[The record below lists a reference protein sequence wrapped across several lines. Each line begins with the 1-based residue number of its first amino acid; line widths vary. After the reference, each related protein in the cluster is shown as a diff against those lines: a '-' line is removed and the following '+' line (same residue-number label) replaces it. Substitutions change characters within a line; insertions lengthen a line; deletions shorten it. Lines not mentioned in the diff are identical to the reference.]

1 MKVIELDEIA
11 EKSQIAAIF
20 IVISSIFFAIYLI
33 FKILQEMIAIKK
45 EIHDSIKK
53 EED

>member
-33 FKILQEMIAIKK
+33 FKILQEMITIKK